1 MHPSPSPHQ
10 SIHPT
15 PIDRISGL
23 EFVCFVLEIMQ
34 PQISEMLNKCPL
46 CSAEDHY
53 PSPTYP
59 PPIAST
65 CVSLCMCVAYPLHKF
80 DLILVPDN
88 IIQYRLYCHPNHPLT
103 HNH

>member
-1 MHPSPSPHQ
+1 MHPISLIHP

-53 PSPTYP
+53 PSPPT
-59 PPIAST
+59 
-65 CVSLCMCVAYPLHKF
+65 PLE
-80 DLILVPDN
+80 
-88 IIQYRLYCHPNHPLT
+88 
-103 HNH
+103 